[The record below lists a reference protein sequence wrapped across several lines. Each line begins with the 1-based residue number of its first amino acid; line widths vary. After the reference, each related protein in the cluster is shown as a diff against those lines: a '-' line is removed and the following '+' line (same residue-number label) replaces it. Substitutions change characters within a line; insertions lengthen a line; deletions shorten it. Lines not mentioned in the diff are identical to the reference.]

1 MTETH
6 QNPVERAVG
15 VFVLAPLGAALRVLE
30 ATPALIESCIERG
43 QEEVAHRHAQVTQQ
57 VTNARGMGEFTLSYG
72 VPKLLGRVTKRLEA
86 LRNRV
91 GGNHVTS
98 PATGSGSR
106 TAPAPS
112 PERAGDGPSDHAP
125 QTSTAGTP
133 ARPKGTPIVVS
144 EPTSSNGEAAD
155 AGAAQPD
162 DLPIPGYDA
171 LSASQVVQRL
181 SGLADDEL
189 DAVRGYEAAHRNRRT
204 ILGKIEQLATPSA

>member
-15 VFVLAPLGAALRVLE
+15 VFILAPLGAGARVRRGN
-30 ATPALIESCIERG
+30 SCADRVVHRAGTGRG
-43 QEEVAHRHAQVTQQ
+43 CDRQAQVTQQ

-72 VPKLLGRVTKRLEA
+72 VPKLLRRVTKRLEA
-86 LRNRV
+86 LRNRA
-91 GGNHVTS
+91 GDNHVTS

-106 TAPAPS
+106 TAPRHRPSARAMTAAITHRKRRQPHTRAPN
-112 PERAGDGPSDHAP
+112 
-125 QTSTAGTP
+125 
-133 ARPKGTPIVVS
+133 GTPIVVS
-144 EPTSSNGEAAD
+144 EATSSNGEAAD

-189 DAVRGYEAAHRNRRT
+189 DAVHGYEAAHRNRRT